1 MTIRLKIG
9 HELVVLVCFGATAV
23 ATKVDAKVGGQ
34 ARADATRST
43 SAADENADDAEDP
56 HQAGQNP
63 QDDVGGGV
71 VVLPNFL
78 LPLALLSCP
87 GCCVLARP
95 GV

>member
-1 MTIRLKIG
+1 MIRLKIG
-9 HELVVLVCFGATAV
+9 HELVVLVRWGATAV

-43 SAADENADDAEDP
+43 SAADENADDAKDP
-56 HQAGQNP
+56 HQAGQNS
-63 QDDVGGGV
+63 QDDEGGGV

-78 LPLALLSCP
+78 LALLCCP